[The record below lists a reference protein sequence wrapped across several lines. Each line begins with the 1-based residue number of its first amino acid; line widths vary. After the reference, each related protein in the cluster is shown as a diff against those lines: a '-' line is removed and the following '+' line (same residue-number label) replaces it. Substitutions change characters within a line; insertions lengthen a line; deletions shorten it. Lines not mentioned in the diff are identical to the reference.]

1 MARQI
6 LGFVYGFM
14 AATAVAI
21 YLTATD
27 GEAKY
32 FD

>member
-6 LGFVYGFM
+6 LGFFYGF
-14 AATAVAI
+14 AVATAVAI

-32 FD
+32 FE